1 MKKLIITEE
10 EKNSLL
16 NLHIN
21 EGYKTIMEQS
31 EEILNTTHDKVWDYK
46 KVGDEYYTKRKTSD
60 KWIKTTGTALN
71 AIKTKVKFEP
81 TQQQDNTEQPTQQQ
95 DNTEQPTQQQ
105 DNTEQP
111 TQQQDDTKPSR
122 TIPCDTIVDAIAY
135 KGGAD
140 VSLLTREK
148 WFEYF
153 GINLEDTKNNG
164 IITALKQ
171 LRKDTEQGIKKG
183 YVFKD
188 LKLPINI
195 KSKYY
200 GLKEDGCCVYISRG
214 NIYNYDPKL
223 NKDDDIKSK
232 AETEI
237 RILIKDEHIKK
248 VDC

>member
-1 MKKLIITEE
+1 MMKKLIITEE

-60 KWIKTTGTALN
+60 KWIKATGTSLN

-81 TQQQDNTEQPTQQQ
+81 TQQQDKTEQPTQQQ
-95 DNTEQPTQQQ
+95 DKTEQPTQQQ
-105 DNTEQP
+105 G
-111 TQQQDDTKPSR
+111 DTKPSK
-122 TIPCDTIVDAIAY
+122 TLPCDTIIDAIAF
-135 KGGAD
+135 KGGED
-140 VSLLTREK
+140 VSLLSRDK

-153 GINLEDTKNNG
+153 GIKLEETKNNG
-164 IITALKQ
+164 IIAALKQ
-171 LRKDTEQGIKKG
+171 LKKDTEQGVKKG

-200 GLKEDGCCVYISRG
+200 GLKEEGCCVFISRG
-214 NIYNYDPKL
+214 NIYNYNPNL

>member
-16 NLHIN
+16 GLHIN
-21 EGYKTIMEQS
+21 EGYKTIVEQG
-31 EEILNTTHDKVWDYK
+31 EEIINTTHDKSWDYK
-46 KVGDEYYTKRKTSD
+46 KVGNEYFTKRKNSD
-60 KWIKTTGTALN
+60 KWIKPTGAALD
-71 AIKTKVKFEP
+71 AIRDKVKFEP
-81 TQQQDNTEQPTQQQ
+81 TQQKDNTEQPTQQK
-95 DNTEQPTQQQ
+95 DNTEQPTQQK

-122 TIPCDTIVDAIAY
+122 TLSCDTIIDAIAF
-135 KGGAD
+135 KGSED
-140 VSLLTREK
+140 VSLLSKDK

-153 GINLEDTKNNG
+153 GIKLEETKNNG
-164 IITALKQ
+164 VIAALRQ
-171 LRKDTEQGIKKG
+171 LKKDTEQGIKKG

-200 GLKEDGCCVYISRG
+200 GLKEDSCCVYISRG
-214 NIYNYDPKL
+214 NIYNYNPNL

-248 VDC
+248 IDC